1 MLAWLQSLG
10 RNPDGFD
17 PAEAVTAAWMA
28 ALFGDEAGLARHVQS
43 LEEYGRPRA
52 AARREPLG
60 GVGAVA

>member
-43 LEEYGRPRA
+43 LEGFADYG
-52 AARREPLG
+52 PLPDG
-60 GVGAVA
+60 SHSVESALC